1 LGGYTIT
8 LETSETQHIS
18 GGSSLTLKNG
28 SVVNNKDNYANVLF
42 EVADGSLIMSQI
54 KMTVDGIAIMP
65 CSSDSKV
72 EVRYSTINAGE
83 FALATDQSKGADIKP
98 NIIFETDVMTAVTPV
113 CITVPATVTFIDCT
127 LTGSRQGAVLRCGT
141 YEKISETSFI
151 LDLSKRENAGEEDA
165 QQYYNEDWGDNNL
178 VPVAPLVLGNRNS
191 SMCQYQTYI
200 KSVPGN
206 STRAYTM
213 KDEAGLNINY
223 ANVYMYANQGDQS
236 IGILFDNY
244 ILNIANVPSNDTTG
258 KYGTGYKW
266 GSDNIWL
273 QTSKTNKTL
282 TDKGAANKDK

>member
-1 LGGYTIT
+1 MNVAGVGIYPY
-8 LETSETQHIS
+8 
-18 GGSSLTLKNG
+18 SS
-28 SVVNNKDNYANVLF
+28 
-42 EVADGSLIMSQI
+42 
-54 KMTVDGIAIMP
+54 
-65 CSSDSKV
+65 SSYV
-72 EVRYSTINAGE
+72 EVKYSTINAGE
-83 FALATDQSKGADIKP
+83 FAIATNQAKGADITPKIVCES
-98 NIIFETDVMTAVTPV
+98 NTMTAVTPV

-141 YEKISETSFI
+141 YEKISGTSFI